1 MQFGKSLNS
10 ILDHDVITKIDCYPP
25 KKLFKLFGETNNL
38 QPKLQRWQL
47 EKLVESLLQFN
58 IL

>member
-38 QPKLQRWQL
+38 EP
-47 EKLVESLLQFN
+47 EKLVKSLLQFN